1 MEPTAGEL
9 VVWHYDGVSAL
20 RRRATLEPRGDEFV
34 LVEPGRT
41 SGPFAFADLVAAD
54 AMVLPPSFGLKRS
67 PGWKIL
73 FDGYVPVSIAARL
86 PREARYGRVVDRFG
100 LWPSVTAFG
109 VVAALV
115 IAGVLNAPPLLARM
129 IPASVEQRI
138 GTVMIGDFGRN
149 GCADLAGEAALRALV
164 NRVDPDDAAVEV
176 SVVKLPMVNAVTLP
190 GGRIVVF
197 DGLLA
202 DAKSPDEVAGVIAHE
217 IGHIRHHDVMES
229 LLRQLGLSVVLGG
242 LAGRVGGYTNALLA
256 TAYSRGAEGRADGYA
271 IDLLRDAKIS
281 PQPTAAFFT
290 RLGKGAGKAERMLSY
305 LATHPVSADRAAR
318 FRAAVQ
324 PVAYRSTLDAR
335 QWQALKSI
343 CRATKGEQG
352 WRF

>member
-54 AMVLPPSFGLKRS
+54 AMILPPSFGLKRS

-73 FDGYVPVSIAARL
+73 FGGHVPVSIAARL

-100 LWPSVTAFG
+100 LLPSVAAFG

-115 IAGVLNAPPLLARM
+115 VAGVLNAPPLLARM

-138 GTVMIGDFGRN
+138 GTVMVGDFGRN
-149 GCADLAGEAALRALV
+149 GCADPAGEAALRALV

-197 DGLLA
+197 DGLLS

-242 LAGRVGGYTNALLA
+242 LEGRVGGYTNALLA
-256 TAYSRGAEGRADGYA
+256 TAYTRGAEGRADGYA

>member
-1 MEPTAGEL
+1 MEPTAGEA

-20 RRRATLEPRGDEFV
+20 RRRATMEVRGDEFV

-41 SGPFAFADLVAAD
+41 SGPIAFADLVAGD
-54 AMVLPPSFGLKRS
+54 AMGAPPSFGLKRS

-73 FDGYVPVSIAARL
+73 FDGQVPMSITTRL
-86 PREARYGRVVDRFG
+86 PRQARYGRVVDHFG
-100 LWPSVTAFG
+100 LWHSVAAFG

-115 IAGVLNAPPLLARM
+115 ITGVLNAPPLLARM
-129 IPASVEQRI
+129 IPQSVEQRI

-149 GCADLAGEAALRALV
+149 GCADPTGEAALRALV
-164 NRVDPDDAAVEV
+164 GRVDPDDAAVEV

-190 GGRIVVF
+190 GGRIVIF

-202 DAKSPDEVAGVIAHE
+202 DAKSPDEVAGVIGHE
-217 IGHIRHHDVMES
+217 IGHIHHHDVMES

-242 LAGRVGGYTNALLA
+242 LEGHVGGYTNALLA

-271 IDLLRDAKIS
+271 IDLMRNAKIS

-305 LATHPVSADRAAR
+305 LASHPVSADRAAR
-318 FRAAVQ
+318 FRAAAQ
-324 PVAYRSTLDAR
+324 PVAYRPALDAT

>member
-1 MEPTAGEL
+1 
-9 VVWHYDGVSAL
+9 
-20 RRRATLEPRGDEFV
+20 
-34 LVEPGRT
+34 
-41 SGPFAFADLVAAD
+41 SGPFAFADLVAGDAD
-54 AMVLPPSFGLKRS
+54 MTPPSFGIRRI
-67 PGWKIL
+67 PGWKIQ
-73 FDGYVPVSIAARL
+73 FADHVPAAIAARL
-86 PREARYGRVVDRFG
+86 PRHARYGRVVDRFG
-100 LWPSVTAFG
+100 LWPSVAAFG
-109 VVAALV
+109 VVAALL

-129 IPASVEQRI
+129 IPSSVEQRI
-138 GTVMIGDFGRN
+138 GTIMIGDFGRN
-149 GCADLAGEAALRALV
+149 GCADPAGEAALQALLQ
-164 NRVDPDDAAVEV
+164 RIDPDDAAIEV

-190 GGRIVVF
+190 GGRIVIF

-202 DAKSPDEVAGVIAHE
+202 DAKSPDEVAGVIGHE

-242 LAGRVGGYTNALLA
+242 LEGHVGGYTNALLA

-271 IDLLRDAKIS
+271 IDLMREAKIS
-281 PQPTAAFFT
+281 PQPTAAFFA

-318 FRAAVQ
+318 FRAAVK
-324 PVAYRSTLDAR
+324 PVAYRPALDAT
-335 QWQALKSI
+335 QWHALRSI